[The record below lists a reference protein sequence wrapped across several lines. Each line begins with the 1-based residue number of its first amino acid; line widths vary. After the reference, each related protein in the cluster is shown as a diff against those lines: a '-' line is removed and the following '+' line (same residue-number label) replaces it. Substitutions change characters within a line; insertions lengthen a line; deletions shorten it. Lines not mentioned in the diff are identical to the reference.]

1 MLSSE
6 TWRRIYN
13 HLSVTLGC
21 AEETLRAPG
30 LRVLAHGS
38 ALAAYH
44 GVYVWRM
51 AVEDGAAP
59 SITVSAPPALVDE
72 ARAALT
78 GAPMEGALDPAFWLA
93 TLGPRMERVVGP
105 SYQGYLDAGVFQPVA
120 SNPARPLAADE
131 RPALARL
138 ARACAAEEWEH
149 SAIEPD
155 HDPIFVVSGED
166 GTLMAAA
173 SLTRDGDGLVAVGV
187 IAHRRRAGAAMGAR
201 WSARSPPGRWR
212 AGRAS
217 TTRPCGPTPRR
228 SPSPARWATRMSP
241 RRWRCGCGET
251 RRGHEWPA
259 HGGYGA

>member
-6 TWRRIYN
+6 TWRRVYN
-13 HLSVTLGC
+13 HLSVRLGC

-38 ALAAYH
+38 ALAAYQ

-131 RPALARL
+131 RPALERL

-187 IAHRRRAGAAMGAR
+187 IAHSAAR
-201 WSARSPPGRWR
+201 GRGY
-212 AGRAS
+212 GRAMVS
-217 TTRPCGPTPRR
+217 ALTAWAL
-228 SPSPARWATRMSP
+228 AR
-241 RRWRCGCGET
+241 GESVHYQT
-251 RRGHEWPA
+251 LRANTASVAIARA
-259 HGGYGA
+259 LGYQDVASALAVRLR